1 MSPVKVFGAAWSA
14 GALVFIGSIIGILVR
29 KTKESL

>member
-14 GALVFIGSIIGILVR
+14 GALVFAGTLIGVFVR
-29 KTKESL
+29 KIKGA